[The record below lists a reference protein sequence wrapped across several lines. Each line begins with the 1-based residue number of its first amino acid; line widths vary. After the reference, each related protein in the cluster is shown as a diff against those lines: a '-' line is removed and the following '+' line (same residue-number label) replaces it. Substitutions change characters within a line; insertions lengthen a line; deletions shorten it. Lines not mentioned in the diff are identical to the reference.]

1 MGERL
6 DWLRSPW
13 PAMIRP
19 MQMPGS
25 AMVPA
30 SQAPRPGRL
39 GPRLA
44 SVLLVG
50 LTGTVGPGAL
60 IALAPMGGLAQAAS
74 PGPAT
79 QPLPAGGD
87 FGVVSGGQNG
97 RQVIPVRW
105 TSGVGVWSL
114 QPEAIR
120 RFVETGVVS
129 DRSLDSAINR
139 SGWSPAELRLGLAK
153 PYSVDVVALARF
165 LYSSD
170 GLAFLRTQ
178 TRGYGPSRTQ
188 STDAVQALRSAIIA
202 AAAAGGQISALTIMA
217 NLPTDFSTMQACGR
231 DSAPPSVCAAGKCV
245 GEAQCTSLLSWYVF
259 LPACL
264 QANQARQGGDSGL
277 APLGGLAK
285 PLRKP

>member
-1 MGERL
+1 
-6 DWLRSPW
+6 
-13 PAMIRP
+13 

-44 SVLLVG
+44 SVLLVAFA
-50 LTGTVGPGAL
+50 GTVGPGAL
-60 IALAPMGGLAQAAS
+60 IGLAPMPGLAQVS
-74 PGPAT
+74 GPGPAT
-79 QPLPAGGD
+79 QALQAGG
-87 FGVVSGGQNG
+87 GISVLEGRQNG

-105 TSGVGVWSL
+105 TSGAGVWSL

-139 SGWSPAELRLGLAK
+139 SGWSPEELRLGLAK

-188 STDAVQALRSAIIA
+188 STSAKSTYAVEALRSAIIVA
-202 AAAAGGQISALTIMA
+202 AGGGQISALAIMA
-217 NLPTDFSTMQACGR
+217 HLPTDFSTGQDCGR
-231 DSAPPSVCAAGKCV
+231 LSVCAPSKCV

-264 QANQARQGGDSGL
+264 QANQARQPASAGL
-277 APLGGLAK
+277 GPMARSLK
-285 PLRKP
+285 P

>member
-1 MGERL
+1 
-6 DWLRSPW
+6 
-13 PAMIRP
+13 

-30 SQAPRPGRL
+30 SQAPWSGRL
-39 GPRLA
+39 GSRFA
-44 SVLLVG
+44 SVLLAG
-50 LTGTVGPGAL
+50 LAGTVGPGAL
-60 IALAPMGGLAQAAS
+60 IAGAPQGSRAQAVAPGLAVQTPQAGAVFS
-74 PGPAT
+74 IA
-79 QPLPAGGD
+79 D
-87 FGVVSGGQNG
+87 GGQSG

-129 DRSLDSAINR
+129 DRSLASAIDR
-139 SGWSPAELRLGLAK
+139 SGWSPEELRLGLAK
-153 PYSVDVVALARF
+153 PYSVDLVALARF

-178 TRGYGPSRTQ
+178 TRGYGPSSTQ
-188 STDAVQALRSAIIA
+188 STSTQSTGSQSTSANSTYAVQALRSAIIA
-202 AAAAGGQISALTIMA
+202 AAAGGQISALAIMA
-217 NLPTDFSTMQACGR
+217 HLPTDFSTGQGCGR
-231 DSAPPSVCAAGKCV
+231 LGVCAPSKCV

-264 QANQARQGGDSGL
+264 QANQARQVGAVGL
-277 APLGGLAK
+277 GPLVRTPK
-285 PLRKP
+285 P

>member
-1 MGERL
+1 
-6 DWLRSPW
+6 
-13 PAMIRP
+13 

-30 SQAPRPGRL
+30 SQPPRPGRL
-39 GPRLA
+39 GSRLA
-44 SVLLVG
+44 LVLLVG
-50 LTGTVGPGAL
+50 FAGTVGPGAL
-60 IALAPMGGLAQAAS
+60 IGLAPMPGLAQVAG

-79 QPLPAGGD
+79 QALQAGGD
-87 FGVVSGGQNG
+87 ISVLEGRQNG

-105 TSGVGVWSL
+105 TSGAGVWSL

-120 RFVETGVVS
+120 RFVEKGVVS

-139 SGWSPAELRLGLAK
+139 SGWSPEELRLGLAT

-188 STDAVQALRSAIIA
+188 STSAKSTYAVEALRSAIIVA
-202 AAAAGGQISALTIMA
+202 AGGGQISALAIMA
-217 NLPTDFSTMQACGR
+217 HLPTDFSTGQDCGR
-231 DSAPPSVCAAGKCV
+231 PSVCAPSKCV

-264 QANQARQGGDSGL
+264 QANQARQVGAAGL
-277 APLGGLAK
+277 GPLGRPPK
-285 PLRKP
+285 P

>member
-1 MGERL
+1 MLHLALASYRKGRAAFGL
-6 DWLRSPW
+6 LVTTW

-19 MQMPGS
+19 MQMPSS
-25 AMVPA
+25 AMLPA
-30 SQAPRPGRL
+30 LKAPIPSRL
-39 GPRLA
+39 GSRLV
-44 SVLLVG
+44 SVLLAG
-50 LTGTVGPGAL
+50 LAGSAGAGAL
-60 IALAPMGGLAQAAS
+60 LALAPLGARAQAAS
-74 PGPAT
+74 PA
-79 QPLPAGGD
+79 AG
-87 FGVVSGGQNG
+87 VPSG

-139 SGWSPAELRLGLAK
+139 SGWSPEELRLGLAK
-153 PYSVDVVALARF
+153 PYSVDLVALARF

-178 TRGYGPSRTQ
+178 TSGYVPSRTQ
-188 STDAVQALRSAIIA
+188 SSYAVEALRSAII

-217 NLPTDFSTMQACGR
+217 HLPTDFSTVQACGHGDGR
-231 DSAPPSVCAAGKCV
+231 LNVCAAGLCI

-264 QANQARQGGDSGL
+264 QANQARQA
-277 APLGGLAK
+277 APALVSPFGK
-285 PLRKP
+285 QTQP